1 MRDETDESSP
11 LGLRAPGFADIG
23 KYFGEMWK
31 DAETRREEL
40 GCELSSVLVC
50 LFLLDLSTHDLGRTA

>member
-1 MRDETDESSP
+1 MRDGTDENSP
-11 LGLRAPGFADIG
+11 LGLRAPGFAEIG

-40 GCELSSVLVC
+40 GCELNLVLRC
-50 LFLLDLSTHDLGRTA
+50 CLLDLSTYGLGLTA